1 MSKREIMML
10 MGPAVTAS
18 IAVIAVIFIA
28 IYDRRE
34 AKRKKKEAERASQ
47 A

>member
-1 MSKREIMML
+1 MKREIMML
-10 MGPAVTAS
+10 IVPAITAS
-18 IAVIAVIFIA
+18 IGVIAVIFFA